1 MKKKITILTGPLA
14 GHGGEETVI
23 KSFIQLLSQSYEFEI
38 VLSENVGDVE
48 WVKDLELTRLL
59 VNNNNSKIKKFF
71 FVLNNL
77 RNSNSNLVICLTP
90 RMVSLAKLA
99 KSFFLLHYNII
110 SWMQFSLQ
118 QKFSDRTI
126 KMLSQADYH
135 LAINSDIKNALISIG
150 IPIEKV
156 FLIYNPVKQQSRVI
170 QPSKQK
176 KKLLCVSR
184 IQYAGEKNLNEL
196 IRALAN
202 LVNVNSWELDIYG
215 ADDSID
221 QIETKKLKSLI
232 SDLGLEKKINWC
244 GFKKNLW
251 SVLNEAD
258 CLILTSTGEGF
269 GMVLC
274 EAISYGIPV
283 ISSNCPSGPSDIV
296 NSKNGFLYPMGDI
309 YKLGYYIKKIVN
321 GEVNFRS
328 NEVKASISE
337 MYEDEYKNRVESFL
351 FECLN

>member
-1 MKKKITILTGPLA
+1 MEKVTILTGPLA

-23 KSFIQLLSQSYEFEI
+23 KNFVQLLSRNYEFELL
-38 VLSENVGDVE
+38 LSENIGDTI
-48 WVKDLELTRLL
+48 WLKDVDL
-59 VNNNNSKIKKFF
+59 VSVFVNENHSKLKKLIFI
-71 FVLNNL
+71 LKGL
-77 RNSNSNLVICLTP
+77 RNLNSNLVICMTP
-90 RMVSLAKLA
+90 KMVFLAKMA
-99 KSFFLLHYNII
+99 KVIFHLQYDII
-110 SWMQFSLQ
+110 SWIQFSIQ
-118 QKFSDRTI
+118 QKFSEHTV
-126 KMLSQADYH
+126 KMLKQADYH
-135 LAINSDIKNALISIG
+135 MAINSDIKNNLISIG
-150 IPIEKV
+150 VKDENIA
-156 FLIYNPVKQQSRVI
+156 LIYNPVKQQSRVI